1 MPKAKYE
8 PIYRDIR
15 SDIEN
20 GRFKQGE
27 YLPSENEYCEK
38 FQCTRNTIR
47 RALSLLTS
55 EGYLLPQH
63 GKGVQVIYQ
72 PNTDKSLFSVG
83 GIESFA
89 EAAARNNKKVKT
101 NVVRFQSIIAD
112 EKISIQTGFDIGTEL
127 FYIERVRCVN
137 QKGIILDTNYF
148 LKSEMPDLSI
158 DIAKSSIYEYLEN
171 TLHMVITTS
180 RRRVTAEKA
189 TELDN
194 TLLDLDEFHF
204 VLVVS
209 GQVFNSKGIMFEY
222 TQSRHKPDQV
232 CFVESAVRQKI

>member
-1 MPKAKYE
+1 M
-8 PIYRDIR
+8 
-15 SDIEN
+15 
-20 GRFKQGE
+20 
-27 YLPSENEYCEK
+27 
-38 FQCTRNTIR
+38 
-47 RALSLLTS
+47 
-55 EGYLLPQH
+55 
-63 GKGVQVIYQ
+63 
-72 PNTDKSLFSVG
+72 
-83 GIESFA
+83 
-89 EAAARNNKKVKT
+89 
-101 NVVRFQSIIAD
+101 
-112 EKISIQTGFDIGTEL
+112 
-127 FYIERVRCVN
+127 N